1 MPIDRD
7 PLVPSHP
14 SALTRRLTALLAQP
28 EAICPLDQA
37 CTLVA
42 AHFQVGPDPD
52 GTDGQA
58 VREGLDELAGGVAEA
73 TFAGV
78 VDHLSRLG
86 WGGDRSDYA
95 LAASSLLPEVVRRR
109 RGLPISLAVVTVEV
123 ARRVGVEAAVVGM
136 PGHVLV
142 AGAGGG
148 PLADPFHRR
157 PSLSTAAAQALFAQ
171 LHGPGARWDPAFLA
185 PIGAR
190 SVLSRILA
198 NLANRYREDNQHRR
212 EAVALGLRSLVPG
225 SGLVEKGALASALA
239 RSGAFD
245 RAATCMEEV
254 ADAGGGG
261 ADPHALRNRAQ
272 RWRARLN

>member
-1 MPIDRD
+1 MPVDRD
-7 PLVPSHP
+7 PPIPSHP
-14 SALTRRLTALLAQP
+14 SELTRRFTSLLARP
-28 EAICPLDQA
+28 EDSFPLDEA
-37 CTLVA
+37 CILMA
-42 AHFQVGPDPD
+42 AHFEVGSDPD
-52 GTDGQA
+52 GTDRQEVAGA
-58 VREGLDELAGGVAEA
+58 LDELAGGVDEA
-73 TFAGV
+73 SFAGV
-78 VDHLSRLG
+78 VEHLVRLG
-86 WGGDRSDYA
+86 WGGGPTDYA
-95 LAASSLLPEVVRRR
+95 RAGGSLLPQVVRRR

-123 ARRVGVEAAVVGM
+123 ARRVGVGAAVVGM

-142 AGAGGG
+142 AAGDGG

-157 PSLSTAAAQALFAQ
+157 PSLSVAQAQALFGQ
-171 LHGPGARWDPAFLA
+171 LHGSGARWDPGFLA
-185 PIGAR
+185 PIGPR

-261 ADPHALRNRAQ
+261 ADPHALRDRAQ